1 MPKLHEMDLKRTHV
15 MLDQDVIRQLKAMFP
30 QMSESEL
37 CREGLKRMLFKVKEA
52 RDRKMQEQAKETEE

>member
-1 MPKLHEMDLKRTHV
+1 